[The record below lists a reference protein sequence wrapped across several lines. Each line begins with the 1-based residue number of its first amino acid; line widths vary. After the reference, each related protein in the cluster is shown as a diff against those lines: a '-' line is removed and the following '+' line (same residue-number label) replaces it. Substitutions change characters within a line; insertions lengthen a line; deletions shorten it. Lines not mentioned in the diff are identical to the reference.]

1 MLANWKFISIL
12 LCLLVFF
19 STSLGFAGVAF
30 GSADHPPT
38 VEISSPREGEFF
50 TKSKIPIR
58 VKVNDESGKKRKI
71 RVSVSSG
78 EQVGGSAEGTNTI
91 NKDILLKAGSG
102 YKKVTVYV
110 DNQFA
115 ESRDIYYDYGKSL
128 TPLHYVSGEVMDY
141 DGQMILYK
149 HDHDVYIKD
158 ISKGTEKKIFVDH
171 DEYHRQP
178 SGWLTPLGAIFCAGD
193 LSLWEY
199 ANGTLTQ
206 LDDGADS
213 IIVKGNYAIW
223 VNDDKLFLRD
233 SESGQ
238 TTLLA
243 TKNYATDRADLT
255 KSGEVV
261 YSVGNDLM
269 KYKQGV
275 TTKLLTEPT
284 DMHISE
290 LKTDG
295 SITVFMRSKVSDNPE
310 EGEIGPSEIVV
321 FDGTK
326 EEKLTTTDE
335 YFLNAVVNNGRVAY
349 EKDVKGTKQVY
360 LWDHSKNKQI
370 TFLESDS
377 KVDSLNPNGDVI
389 FINDQST
396 YLVNVSKGVI
406 APKRITGSFYTKK
419 WLDSNLYVYWGGSVL
434 KGNTSVDRTAPLPP
448 KVDSIG
454 DRDKYLTGSAEAGST
469 INVKANGELLGTVV
483 TVDGKF
489 SIKIGKQ
496 MESTILY
503 VTATDESSNESKAA
517 KVKVKDETFP
527 TIGVNSL
534 TNKTTVV
541 KGSTERYSYV
551 TFKVGSKKIGSGK
564 ADKYGDFSIK
574 IKKQKAGTKVYVT
587 AKDRAGYIG
596 KTYVIVKDKIAP
608 HAPKVSMLS
617 NRDTYV
623 RGTIASDV
631 ARVWIYK
638 GSKYIGVKYVKT
650 RGKFKIQ
657 IPKQEAGTKLLVF
670 AEDRGLNR
678 SKPTAVTVKDKIAPA
693 APKVQRITLKD
704 TVLNGTAEP
713 KAALVVKVGKKII
726 GSGKADPDGNFSI
739 KVKKQKA
746 GTKIYIFAKDHAGN
760 MSKGTKM
767 TVKK

>member
-1 MLANWKFISIL
+1 M
-12 LCLLVFF
+12 
-19 STSLGFAGVAF
+19 
-30 GSADHPPT
+30 
-38 VEISSPREGEFF
+38 
-50 TKSKIPIR
+50 
-58 VKVNDESGKKRKI
+58 
-71 RVSVSSG
+71 
-78 EQVGGSAEGTNTI
+78 
-91 NKDILLKAGSG
+91 KAGSG
-102 YKKVTVYV
+102 YGKLTVYV
-110 DNQFA
+110 DNQYM
-115 ESRDIYYDYGKSL
+115 ESRDFYYDYGKSL
-128 TPLHYVSGEVMDY
+128 TPLHYVPGEVMDY
-141 DGQMILYK
+141 DGQRILYK

-158 ISKGTEKKIFVDH
+158 ISSGTEKKIFVDH
-171 DEYHRQP
+171 DDFDRQLR
-178 SGWLTPLGAIFCAGD
+178 GWLTPLGAIFCAGN

-199 ANGTLTQ
+199 ANGNLTQ
-206 LDDGADS
+206 LDNSADS
-213 IIVKGNYAIW
+213 IIVKGNYVIW
-223 VNDDKLFLRD
+223 MKDDKLFLRD

-255 KSGEVV
+255 NSGEVV

-295 SITVFMRSKVSDNPE
+295 SITAFKRSRISDNPE
-310 EGEIGPSEIVV
+310 EGEIGPSEVVV

-335 YFLNAVVNNGRVAY
+335 YFLNVVVNNGRVAY
-349 EKDVKGTKQVY
+349 EKYVNGTKQIF

-370 TFLESDS
+370 TFLDSDS
-377 KVDSLNPNGDVI
+377 KVDSVNPNGDVI

-406 APKRITGSFYTKK
+406 APKRITGSIFTKK
-419 WLDSNLYVYWGGSVL
+419 WLDSKLYVYWGGSVL

-454 DRDKYLTGSAEAGST
+454 DRDKYVTGSAEAGSA
-469 INVKANGELLGTVV
+469 INVKANGVLLGTAV

-489 SIKIGKQ
+489 SIKIGRQ
-496 MESTILY
+496 IESTVLK

-517 KVKVKDETFP
+517 KVTVKDETFP
-527 TIGVNSL
+527 TIRVYSL
-534 TNKTTVV
+534 SNKTTVV

-551 TFKVGSKKIGSGK
+551 TFKAGSKQIGSGK
-564 ADKYGDFSIK
+564 ADENGEFSIK
-574 IKKQKAGTKVYVT
+574 IKKKKAGTKVSVT

-596 KTYVIVKDKIAP
+596 KTFVIVNDKIAP
-608 HAPKVSMLS
+608 HAPKVSSVS
-617 NRDTYV
+617 NRDTFV
-623 RGTIASDV
+623 KGTIASDV
-631 ARVWIYK
+631 ASVWIYK
-638 GSKYIGVKYVKT
+638 GSKYIGVKSIRT

-657 IPKQEAGTKLLVF
+657 IPKQEAGTKLLVY

-678 SKPTAVTVKDKIAPA
+678 SKPTIVTVKDKIAPA
-693 APKVQRITLKD
+693 APKVQRITSND
-704 TVLNGTAEP
+704 TVVNGTAEP
-713 KAALVVKVGKKII
+713 KAGLVVKVDKKII
-726 GSGKADPDGNFSI
+726 GSGKANPDGDFSI
-739 KVKKQKA
+739 KIKKQKA
-746 GTKIYIFAKDHAGN
+746 GIKIYIYAKDHAGN
-760 MSKGTKM
+760 MSKSTKM